1 LTCPK
6 IGAYWEVVGG
16 TMTLEDIQEMTTMDQ
31 MMGLSY
37 LALSSQC
44 LDEHENRLL
53 CEFDPELN
61 KPLEVMPDVDGISC
75 YNLEDE
81 KFSREE

>member
-16 TMTLEDIQEMTTMDQ
+16 TMTLEEIQEMTTMDQ
-31 MMGLSY
+31 MVGLSY
-37 LALSSQC
+37 LALTSQC
-44 LDEHENRLL
+44 LDAHENKLL
-53 CEFDPELN
+53 CEFDPGLN
-61 KPLEVMPDVDGISC
+61 KAIEVMLDDDVVTC

-81 KFSREE
+81 KLSREE